1 MSGWPHVRLDSVA
14 RVVRGVTYA
23 KGDVVQTPDA
33 DDVPILRA
41 GNINDRLVIERD
53 LVWLPRRAVNDD
65 QLLKLDD
72 IVMCMSSGSASVVGK
87 SAQLKTQWVGS
98 FGAFCA
104 AIRTDHSRADSSFI
118 GHVLA
123 TPAFRSFA
131 GTALGNN
138 IKNLNKSALEGYQ
151 IPLPPLGEQRR
162 IVGLLDRA
170 AEIRRRADTARAKAR
185 AIIPALF
192 LDMFGDPATNPKGW
206 PVITLG
212 DLDGIELRN
221 GISPSKAG
229 KASGNVLTLSAIT
242 RAVFD
247 PSARKEAMFVRP
259 LAAEQ
264 TVLKSLFLICRGNGN
279 RTLVGQG
286 AFPIM
291 DMPSVAFPDTM
302 IALHLPEQQVTPPY
316 LAAVWTSGHL
326 RAQIDAAAKT
336 TNGTFKISQS
346 GILGFSF
353 PLPPRALQIGFGDR
367 VGRIEAVS
375 RQLDAV
381 AAKAEAMAAGLS
393 AEMFDAGKRKGA
405 ANADESSVPC

>member
-23 KGDVVQTPDA
+23 KGDVVQSPDA

-41 GNINDRLVIERD
+41 GNINGRLVIERD
-53 LVWLPRRAVNDD
+53 LVWLPRSAVNDD

-131 GTALGNN
+131 GAALGNN

-151 IPLPPLGEQRR
+151 IPLPPLDEQRR

-170 AEIRRRADTARAKAR
+170 AEIRRSTDAARSRAR

-192 LDMFGDPATNPKGW
+192 LDTFGDPATNPKGW
-206 PVITLG
+206 
-212 DLDGIELRN
+212 
-221 GISPSKAG
+221 G
-229 KASGNVLTLSAIT
+229 KAPIGKVISRIAGGKNIEAGGGASEYRILKVSAVTSGQ
-242 RAVFD
+242 FD
-247 PSARKEAMFVRP
+247 PLEAKPAPDDYIPPDDHKIRSGDFLFSRANTSA
-259 LAAEQ
+259 
-264 TVLKSLFLICRGNGN
+264 
-279 RTLVGQG
+279 LVG
-286 AFPIM
+286 
-291 DMPSVAFPDTM
+291 
-302 IALHLPEQQVTPPY
+302 
-316 LAAVWTSGHL
+316 
-326 RAQIDAAAKT
+326 
-336 TNGTFKISQS
+336 
-346 GILGFSF
+346 
-353 PLPPRALQIGFGDR
+353 
-367 VGRIEAVS
+367 
-375 RQLDAV
+375 AV
-381 AAKAEAMAAGLS
+381 AIVEGEHDNLGS
-393 AEMFDAGKRKGA
+393 FEF
-405 ANADESSVPC
+405 

>member
-23 KGDVVQTPDA
+23 KGNVVQSPDA

-41 GNINDRLVIERD
+41 GNINGRLVIERD
-53 LVWLPRRAVNDD
+53 LVWLPRSAVNDD

-131 GTALGNN
+131 GAALGNN

-151 IPLPPLGEQRR
+151 IPLPPLDEQRR

-170 AEIRRRADTARAKAR
+170 AEIRRRTDAARSRAR

-192 LDMFGDPATNPKGW
+192 LDTFGDPATNPKGW
-206 PVITLG
+206 PVVSVG
-212 DLDGIELRN
+212 DLRGVELRN
-221 GISPSKAG
+221 GISPSKTG
-229 KASGNVLTLSAIT
+229 RVIGNVLTLSAIT
-242 RAVFD
+242 RGSFD
-247 PSARKEAMFVRP
+247 PDARKESMFAAS
-259 LAAEQ
+259 LADDQ
-264 TVLKSLFLICRGNGN
+264 TVSRSLFLICRGNGN
-279 RTLVGQG
+279 RHLVGQG
-286 AFPIM
+286 VFPTF
-291 DMPSVAFPDTM
+291 DMPGVAFPDTM
-302 IALHLPEQQVTPPY
+302 IALRIPESLITPAY
-316 LAAVWTSGHL
+316 LAAVWSSSHL

-346 GILGFSF
+346 AILRFSF
-353 PLPPRALQIGFGDR
+353 PLPPPELQTAFVEQAQRLEALARALDT
-367 VGRIEAVS
+367 AC
-375 RQLDAV
+375 
-381 AAKAEAMAAGLS
+381 AKAEAMAAGLS
-393 AEMFDAGKRKGA
+393 AEVFG
-405 ANADESSVPC
+405 